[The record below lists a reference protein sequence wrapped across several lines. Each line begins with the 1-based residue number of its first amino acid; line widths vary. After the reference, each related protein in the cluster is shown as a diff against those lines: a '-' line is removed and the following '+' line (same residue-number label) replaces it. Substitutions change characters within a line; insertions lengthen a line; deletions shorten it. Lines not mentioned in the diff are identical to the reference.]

1 LNIYFIFEPRFESSL
16 MESNKERPKLFSEFP
31 PVKTKDWEK
40 KIREDLKGADYD
52 QKLLWRTNDEMV
64 FRPYYRKEDLSE
76 LKYLDTLP
84 GHYPFVRGKKVS
96 NNDWEIRQN
105 IIVRSFSTANKT
117 ALALLEK
124 GITSPGFILKETI
137 PETEKHLEKLLT
149 GIDLQTTPLHFFID
163 SNDYS
168 ILKLLSVLI
177 REKGLNPVLIK
188 GSLNL
193 DPLGFLFRTGRFRQD
208 QKRDTDALKKA
219 IEFASSA
226 LPSFRILTVNAGI
239 FHNAGASIS
248 QELAFA
254 LAAGTEYLALLT
266 EAGLTVDEI
275 VPRMGFHF
283 SAGTE
288 YFREIAKLRAAR
300 LLWSVI
306 TEHFSSRN
314 TDASAMYIHSSTS
327 EWATTIYD
335 PYNNMLRATTGTMS
349 AVLGGADSVSVTPFD
364 QATGIPGDFGE
375 RIARNTQIILKEE
388 AYLNKVVD
396 PGAGSYY
403 IEKLTG
409 IISEHAWEL
418 FRETEKNKGILNA
431 FKNGMIQETIENHA
445 RKRLD
450 DVAQRKEALLGI
462 NQYPDLSERAS
473 WKLNLVED
481 DIHPGKQNALF
492 AKPLKKIRAAAEL
505 ENLRLK
511 TEKAEKRPVAFLLTF
526 GDPFMRR
533 QRAGFSA
540 GLFTCGGFSVIVNTG
555 FHNIDDGV
563 MEAIKQSADIVV
575 LCSSDK
581 EYTNAGPR
589 VAEKLKGKAIIVIA
603 GYPEESIEQL
613 KKAGIEH
620 FIHIQSNIVEELQKF
635 QKLLKIN

>member
-1 LNIYFIFEPRFESSL
+1 MKSY
-16 MESNKERPKLFSEFP
+16 KERPKLFSEFP
-31 PVKTKDWEK
+31 PVKTEEWEK

-52 QKLLWRTNDEMV
+52 QKLLWRTNDKMV
-64 FRPYYRKEDLSE
+64 FRPYYRKEDLPE
-76 LKYLDTLP
+76 LKYLDPLP
-84 GHYPFVRGKKVS
+84 GQYPFVRGNKVS

-105 IIVRSFSTANKT
+105 IIVRSFSTANKM

-124 GITSPGFILKETI
+124 GITSPGFILKGMI
-137 PETEKHLEKLLT
+137 PETEKQLEKLIA
-149 GIDLQTTPLHFFID
+149 GIDVQTIPIHFFID
-163 SNDYS
+163 SNDHS
-168 ILKLLSVLI
+168 ILKLLSALI
-177 REKGLNPVLIK
+177 RKKGLNPALVK

-193 DPLGFLFRTGRFRQD
+193 DPLGFLFQTGRFHQD
-208 QKRDTDALKKA
+208 KKKDMYALKKA

-226 LPSFRILTVNAGI
+226 LPSFRILTVNASI

-254 LAAGTEYLALLT
+254 IAAGTEYLALLT
-266 EAGLTVDEI
+266 EPGLTVDEI

-306 TEHFSSRN
+306 TDNFGSRK

-349 AVLGGADSVSVTPFD
+349 AIFGGADSVSVTPFD
-364 QATGIPGDFGE
+364 QAAGNPGEFSE

-396 PGAGSYY
+396 PGAGAYY

-409 IISEHAWEL
+409 TISEHAWKL
-418 FRETEKNKGILNA
+418 FQETEKNKGLLKT
-431 FKNGMIQETIENHA
+431 FKNGTLQETIEKFV

-450 DVAQRKEALLGI
+450 GIAQRKEVLLGI

-473 WKLNLVED
+473 WKLNLIED
-481 DIHPGKQNALF
+481 GIHPGQQNALF
-492 AKPLKKIRAAAEL
+492 AKPLKKIRAAAQL

-511 TEKAEKRPVAFLLTF
+511 TEKAEKRPVVFLLTF
-526 GDPFMRR
+526 GDPLMRR
-533 QRAGFSA
+533 ERARFSA

-555 FHNIDDGV
+555 FKNVDDGI
-563 MEAIKQSADIVV
+563 MEAINQSADIVV
-575 LCSSDK
+575 LCSSDE
-581 EYTNAGPR
+581 EYVNAGPR

-603 GYPEESIEQL
+603 GYPAESIDQL

-620 FIHIQSNIVEELQKF
+620 FIHIRSNVVEELQKF
-635 QKLLKIN
+635 EKLLKIK